1 MAENR
6 EWVSCTERLKRA
18 ERNLYIE
25 ARWRVSPD
33 RLPPGHEAWMLE
45 ARYIALGLVSWICT
59 LSPQRIIIGGG
70 VMQQLDLFGLIRRE
84 LSSLLNGYI
93 PARELT
99 DSLDTYVVAPK
110 LDDRSGVLGAL
121 IIAEEAVGQATSLPP
136 DPDAQKLPGKNS
148 EVP

>member
-1 MAENR
+1 
-6 EWVSCTERLKRA
+6 
-18 ERNLYIE
+18 
-25 ARWRVSPD
+25 
-33 RLPPGHEAWMLE
+33 MLE